1 MTSRKTACSLV
12 LCAGFMSA
20 LIAMSRAEQTAPES
34 AAPIKI
40 AVFDMELEDY
50 SAGGPIAGES
60 PAETARLK
68 LVTGQL
74 RDQLAKSGRYQ
85 LVDVSAAHT
94 KEMSDHW
101 LRKCNGCEANI
112 ARSLGADQSLLGVFQ
127 KVSVMEQTLVFR
139 IRDAQSGALIDQPV
153 IDYRGSTDESWSRA
167 SNRLTKHRLLDER

>member
-1 MTSRKTACSLV
+1 MTSRKTSYAMI
-12 LCAGFMSA
+12 LCAGFLSA
-20 LIAMSRAEQTAPES
+20 LISTGQAEQAAPTS
-34 AAPIKI
+34 GAPIKI

-85 LVDVSAAHT
+85 LIDTSAANT

-101 LRKCNGCEANI
+101 LRKCNGCEADI
-112 ARSLGADQSLLGVFQ
+112 AKSLGAEQSLLGIFQ

-139 IRDAQSGALIDQPV
+139 IRDAQSGALINQAV
-153 IDYRGSTDESWSRA
+153 VDYRGSTDESWSRA